1 MTRRGKIRE
10 AIATSLL
17 ISLLLI
23 TTNAFVEVEAKTN
36 SFTATIYPT
45 EVAVNHLSTYTVTI
59 TNTGT
64 SSLGSTGITIPTGF
78 TVSEPIVIL
87 APPSSWSYSLS
98 PGGINLTATSGGA
111 SIGTNESV
119 IFTFSAISPSSAG
132 VTNWTARAT
141 SSIGWGGQTLDIEG
155 PQPTVTVNSPLNA
168 PTISASPSIIDQ
180 DQNSQLSQLMP
191 PSGGTPPYNYQ
202 WIESFSGEPFTQI
215 TGANGATYT
224 FSTTTSTAI
233 GTWRFQLNVTDSSTV
248 PETVS
253 SNTVNVVVNSA
264 LAAPQVTATPNV
276 VSQTQPSV
284 LTSSSITTGT
294 APYTY
299 QWFQKAPSQ
308 DYTPVGSQ
316 SSSYTFPGST
326 TVGTWTFLLQ
336 VTDNAG
342 QSANSSAVDVTVT
355 SSPSFIITV
364 AQTAHGTIN
373 PGTTNVFPA
382 GTQPFTISPDTGYRV
397 ADVLVDGISVGAV
410 TSYTFVN
417 VNADHT
423 LTATFTQI
431 EYTLTVNV
439 VGSGSVTKTPDQA
452 SYHYGD
458 VVQLTANPASGWRFS
473 IWNGSLTGSVN
484 PSSITING
492 NSEVTAIFLLN
503 QFTITA
509 SAGAGGSIN
518 PAGATIVDYGG
529 NQAFNISPNV
539 GYHIVDVLVN
549 NTSVGPVSAY
559 TISTVT
565 GDTTITATFGLN
577 TMTIDTSAGPN
588 GSINPNGTVSVVY
601 GNDQSFSISPDIGYH
616 VAEVLVDGVSVGAV
630 TSYTF
635 TQVTADHNISATFA
649 INSYIIYAF
658 AGPNGTINPS
668 GTIVAD
674 WNATLSLTITP
685 DANYFIADVKV
696 DGVSVG
702 PVTTYTFTRV
712 AANHNITADFESS
725 TGYFLINVMSS
736 HGSPTPSTYILSGGS
751 LNVSVTGSEGDAS
764 HRWICTGYSIDG
776 GTPISGATYTFI
788 NVQENHTIIFNW
800 QEQYRLTVT
809 TTTGTTSGTGW
820 YDAGTPATS
829 TVSSNT
835 TTNGSGTR
843 QLFTGW
849 GGDATGIDTT
859 SNPITMDGPKTAT
872 ANWKTQYY
880 LTINSLY
887 GNPTGQGWYDAGT
900 TATFSVEMPTSN
912 STDTRIIFNW
922 KGTDG
927 GYTGPK
933 PSSTAT
939 MTRPITEEATWKTQ
953 YQVTFTLTGNVLQA
967 DAPQTEWVTSGTAAT
982 GTFVPSISNSAAN
995 TRNIFV
1001 SDDRPSVITA
1011 PVTITGT
1018 YKTQYL
1024 VLFNQNGLNS
1034 NVSGT
1039 VVTILD
1045 EPKIYEQ
1052 LPNSAWIDLGGSI
1065 TFTYAA
1071 TVENTKTGEKYNLR
1085 STNSTSPLT
1094 INEPTTI
1101 QAEYELQTSFD
1112 LNKIALPTIIV
1123 SSLALSPVSVLA
1135 WRRRKRKITPIAGEG
1150 GSISPSTTQ
1159 KIKPGGDSTVFI
1171 VTARYGYKIV
1181 DILIDNKTHLG
1192 AVRTYKFTNVN
1203 ENHTITAKFSR
1214 D

>member
-1 MTRRGKIRE
+1 MHMKKANIRE

-23 TTNAFVEVEAKTN
+23 TTNAFVEVNAKTN

-155 PQPTVTVNSPLNA
+155 AQPTVTVNSPLTA

-180 DQNSQLSQLMP
+180 DQNSQLSQLMS

-202 WIESFSGEPFTQI
+202 WLESFSGGPFTPI

-233 GTWRFQLNVTDSSTV
+233 GTWRFQLNVTDSSAV

-253 SNTVNVVVNSA
+253 SNSVNVVVNSA
-264 LAAPQVTATPNV
+264 LAAPQVTATPNI

-299 QWFQKAPSQ
+299 QWFQKAPGEG
-308 DYTPVGSQ
+308 YTPVGSQ

-342 QSANSSAVDVTVT
+342 QSVNSSAVDVTVT
-355 SSPSFIITV
+355 STPSFTITV
-364 AQTAHGTIN
+364 AQSAHGTIN

-410 TSYTFVN
+410 TSYTFAD

-431 EYTLTVNV
+431 EYTLTVTV
-439 VGSGSVTKTPDQA
+439 VGSGSVAKSPDQA

-458 VVQLTANPASGWRFS
+458 LVQLTANPTTGWRFS
-473 IWNGSLTGSVN
+473 SWNGGLTGPLN

-518 PAGATIVDYGG
+518 PPGITIVDYGG
-529 NQAFNISPNV
+529 SQAFNISTSV
-539 GYHIVDVLVN
+539 GYHVVDVLVN
-549 NTSVGPVSAY
+549 DTSVGPVTYY
-559 TISTVT
+559 TISTLT
-565 GDTTITATFGLN
+565 GDTTIAARFELN
-577 TMTIDTSAGPN
+577 TMTIDASAGPN
-588 GSINPNGTVSVVY
+588 GSINPNGTVSVAY
-601 GNDQSFSISPDIGYH
+601 GNNQSFTISPDIGYH
-616 VAEVLVDGVSVGAV
+616 VADVLVDGVSVGTI

-635 TQVTADHNISATFA
+635 THVTADHNISATFE
-649 INSYIIYAF
+649 IDSYIIYAF
-658 AGPNGTINPS
+658 AGSHGTINPS
-668 GTIVAD
+668 GTVVAD
-674 WNATLSLTITP
+674 WNATQSFTITP
-685 DANYFIADVKV
+685 DANYFIADVRV

-702 PVTTYTFTRV
+702 PVTAYTFIRI
-712 AANHNITADFESS
+712 ASDHNITADFVSS
-725 TGYFLINVMSS
+725 PSYFFINVTSS
-736 HGSPTPSTYILSGGS
+736 HGSPTPSTYVIAGGS
-751 LNVSVTGSEGDAS
+751 FNVSVTDSEGDTS

-776 GTPISGATYTFI
+776 GTPISGTTHTFL

-800 QEQYRLTVT
+800 QEQYYLTVT
-809 TTTGTTSGTGW
+809 TTIGTASGT
-820 YDAGTPATS
+820 
-829 TVSSNT
+829 
-835 TTNGSGTR
+835 
-843 QLFTGW
+843 
-849 GGDATGIDTT
+849 
-859 SNPITMDGPKTAT
+859 
-872 ANWKTQYY
+872 
-880 LTINSLY
+880 
-887 GNPTGQGWYDAGT
+887 GWYDAGT
-900 TATFSVEMPTSN
+900 TATFSVKVPASN
-912 STDTRIIFNW
+912 GSDTRIFLTW

-927 GYTGPK
+927 GYTGTAA
-933 PSSTAT
+933 SSTVT
-939 MTRPITEEATWKTQ
+939 MSRAITEEASLTTQ
-953 YQVTFTLTGNVLQA
+953 YKVTFALTGNVLKA
-967 DAPQTEWVTSGTAAT
+967 DAPLTEWVTSGAVAT
-982 GTFVPSISNSAAN
+982 GKFVPLITNSAGN
-995 TRNIFV
+995 VRSIFV
-1001 SDDRPSVITA
+1001 SDDRPSVIAA

-1024 VLFNQNGLNS
+1024 VRFSQNGLDS
-1034 NVSGT
+1034 DVSGP
-1039 VVTILD
+1039 VVTVLG
-1045 EPKIYEQ
+1045 EPKVYDQ
-1052 LPNSAWIDLGGSI
+1052 LSNGVWIDVGKSVTL
-1065 TFTYAA
+1065 TYTA
-1071 TVENTKTGEKYNLR
+1071 TVEDNKTGKQYILR
-1085 STNSTSPLT
+1085 STNSTSFLT
-1094 INEPTTI
+1094 VNEPITI

-1112 LNKIALPTIIV
+1112 LNTILLPAILV

-1150 GSISPSTTQ
+1150 GSISPSTIQ

-1171 VTARYGYKIV
+1171 VSARYGYKIV
-1181 DILIDNKTHLG
+1181 DIVIDNKTHLG